1 MSDVERAHAA
11 LVDAM
16 EKAMRGVPTLRRSAE
31 AALAAARE
39 ASVDVE
45 CPEPTCT
52 GDSLDH
58 RNDVGETPCPT
69 PDPEDDAPLHCEHWY
84 DGEACCRCGDAG
96 LGPCPGGC
104 AGGKVTRRALDVWLE
119 GSPSPTT
126 TGAAVVHDDQ
136 REE

>member
-16 EKAMRGVPTLRRSAE
+16 AFAIANCPVYRNYDAFRPTDYRKLATW
-31 AALAAARE
+31 ALAAARE
-39 ASVDVE
+39 VTVDVE

-119 GSPSPTT
+119 GE
-126 TGAAVVHDDQ
+126 
-136 REE
+136 R